1 MTEQKTNRNHNAA
14 TGPLLGSFHFLNFGE
29 KRHSNMAT
37 MGSNF
42 LPFVERGHLWFS
54 QDVELLFGAQ
64 HALVGDGVE
73 WGAPVDHLP
82 GDGVGGAAGFELPY
96 VGAQDGLALV
106 GGVVE

>member
-1 MTEQKTNRNHNAA
+1 
-14 TGPLLGSFHFLNFGE
+14 
-29 KRHSNMAT
+29 MAT

-54 QDVELLFGAQ
+54 QDVELLFCAQ

-96 VGAQDGLALV
+96 VGAQDGLYLSFQ
-106 GGVVE
+106 VVAQTPTYVSTFSRLSTVVSITVAW